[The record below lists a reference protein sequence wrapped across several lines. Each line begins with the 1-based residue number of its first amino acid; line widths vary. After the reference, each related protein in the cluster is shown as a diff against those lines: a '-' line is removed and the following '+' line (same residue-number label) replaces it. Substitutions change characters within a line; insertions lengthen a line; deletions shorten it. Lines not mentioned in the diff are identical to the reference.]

1 MQRKD
6 KEQRIPST
14 EVKDFAIIEKWEYF
28 LISMLGIVFCGF
40 AVALFSLSK
49 DSASDLL
56 LSKRTL
62 KRTLEYSSLYKD
74 SGLGGAYRPD
84 STTAP
89 VTYFDYYIKSGESI
103 YSIARR
109 FGLDEV
115 TLVNINNISCAS
127 VVRAGLKILIPNQD
141 GILVNAKDKNELE
154 EIAQK
159 YNFEKEELCKINN
172 LSSDNAESMK
182 LFVPGVKF
190 DAITRSMLLGE
201 YFRRPAY
208 GRFTSMYG
216 YRKDPWTGVSN
227 FHSGVDIANRNGGN
241 IYSAAAGTV
250 IYCGWSW
257 VYGNTIR
264 IKHPGGYVT
273 LYGHLDKI
281 QVKDG
286 SWVNSGAVIGKMG
299 NTGRSTGTHLH
310 YEVRQWGKTVNPLR
324 VTIF

>member
-1 MQRKD
+1 MQH
-6 KEQRIPST
+6 KEQKILDKKESA
-14 EVKDFAIIEKWEYF
+14 VIEKWEYF
-28 LISMLGIVFCGF
+28 LISILGIVFCGF
-40 AVALFSLSK
+40 AVALFSMSK
-49 DSASDLL
+49 NASSDLL

-62 KRTLEYSSLYKD
+62 KKTLEYSSRYKD
-74 SGLGGAYRPD
+74 SGLGGAYKPD

-103 YSIARR
+103 HSIARR
-109 FGLDEV
+109 FGMDEV
-115 TLVNINNISCAS
+115 TLVNINDISCAS
-127 VVRAGLKILIPNQD
+127 VVRAGLKIQIPNQD
-141 GILVNAKDKNELE
+141 GILVNIKDKKELE
-154 EIAQK
+154 EVAQK

-172 LSSDNAESMK
+172 LSNDNPEAMK

-190 DAITRSMLLGE
+190 DSLTRSMLLGE

-227 FHSGVDIANRNGGN
+227 FHHGVDIANRNGGN

-257 VYGNTIR
+257 VYGNMIR